1 MADGGCPVIP
11 PPPVCVF
18 QMFDW
23 ILHNKGLFLAG
34 YTEIGN
40 NHPHAMELQT
50 QHNHFAMN
58 CMVRRAGQRSSAH
71 SEYRLGERSYS
82 YCTLESTSGESLR
95 AVSEQ
100 VLANV
105 TKDSALRGVCCTSIP
120 SPHPQLFPQFRPISP
135 LCLLLLLLLQ
145 NVYVNINRIMSV
157 GNRLLESGH
166 YASQQIKQIS
176 GQLEKEWKA
185 FAAALDERSTLLEMS
200 ATFHQKCDQVRGESL
215 PTQPGFRS
223 RNLSRLHSLLHKKRV
238 EMLLRNV
245 VNVMKPN

>member
-1 MADGGCPVIP
+1 MLFFFLCLRACVCWLMVAALSFPL
-11 PPPVCVF
+11 CVF

-58 CMVRRAGQRSSAH
+58 CMVRHAEKRSSTH
-71 SEYRLGERSYS
+71 SEYRLGDRSYS
-82 YCTLESTSGESLR
+82 YCTLDSTSGSTFEWLEDSLG
-95 AVSEQ
+95 AVNEQ
-100 VLANV
+100 VLGNV
-105 TKDSALRGVCCTSIP
+105 TKDSAFRGVCYTSIP
-120 SPHPQLFPQFRPISP
+120 SPRPQLLILPQFHPI
-135 LCLLLLLLLQ
+135 CLLYLLLLLQ

-200 ATFHQKCDQVRGESL
+200 ATFHQKCDQVRGDIL
-215 PTQPGFRS
+215 QHTAWI
-223 RNLSRLHSLLHKKRV
+223 
-238 EMLLRNV
+238 
-245 VNVMKPN
+245 